1 MASSIR
7 AGPSALAAA
16 QALQA
21 YVVNLVRQG
30 IASANPALPLR
41 VVVEQVAARPYLK
54 SPTPRPRKLLGSL
67 LDVGRSVPV
76 SPSSGYR
83 TDYSRMEEDWPD
95 AAAAPRMTT
104 PKRLAT
110 GYVHIGPCEAPTPSP
125 QRGDDTEQLRREEE
139 ASQKRME
146 QENAMAEITS
156 FFMDE
161 AARLAASSINP
172 SELPPVPDEEE
183 DNATKGSPGSQDEYI
198 SNSWR

>member
-21 YVVNLVRQG
+21 YVVNIVRQG

-83 TDYSRMEEDWPD
+83 TDYSRMEEDWP
-95 AAAAPRMTT
+95 APRMTT

-146 QENAMAEITS
+146 EEHAMAEL
-156 FFMDE
+156 M
-161 AARLAASSINP
+161 RLFIEPASSITP
-172 SELPPVPDEEE
+172 SELPPVPD
-183 DNATKGSPGSQDEYI
+183 
-198 SNSWR
+198 